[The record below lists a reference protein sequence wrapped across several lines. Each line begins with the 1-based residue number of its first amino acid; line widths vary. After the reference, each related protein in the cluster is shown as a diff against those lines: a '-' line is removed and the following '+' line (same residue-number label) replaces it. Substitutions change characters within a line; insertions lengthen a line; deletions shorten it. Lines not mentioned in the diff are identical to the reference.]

1 MRNRRLVR
9 TLALALPFVAA
20 GAFSRP
26 ANAQGLQYFA
36 VTPCRAVDTR
46 TGFGGIVPAST
57 ERRFTMKGVC
67 NVSATAKAVSLN
79 VTVVAPNT
87 EGFLSLWPSGGAF
100 PGVST
105 LNFLAGEPALANGAI
120 VPVAAV
126 GTPGPLARLRHGSGI
141 RPDPCRTRCDRLLP
155 VSSTGLRR
163 LRLGLE
169 FQA

>member
-1 MRNRRLVR
+1 
-9 TLALALPFVAA
+9 
-20 GAFSRP
+20 
-26 ANAQGLQYFA
+26 
-36 VTPCRAVDTR
+36 
-46 TGFGGIVPAST
+46 
-57 ERRFTMKGVC
+57 MKGVC

-105 LNFLAGEPALANGAI
+105 LNFLAGEPALANGADRSGRGGRD
-120 VPVAAV
+120 A
-126 GTPGPLARLRHGSGI
+126 GPLARLRHGSGI

-155 VSSTGLRR
+155 VSGTGLRR
-163 LRLGLE
+163 HGLGLE